1 MDKGRL
7 GTIRE
12 VTSLNVQVCRLPWY
26 GSKTPDP
33 DCHVHIGC
41 VRPCRF
47 DVSTVLLAEYSKR
60 AKAKSECYFVD
71 ILEYS
76 ATLDESILTV
86 VAKLYLS
93 FPLPT
98 CRGVVETLK
107 AWLKDDILWEI
118 SEGGFSP
125 VERIRKYSNSNKYT
139 RVTLL

>member
-1 MDKGRL
+1 M
-7 GTIRE
+7 
-12 VTSLNVQVCRLPWY
+12 
-26 GSKTPDP
+26 
-33 DCHVHIGC
+33 HIGC

-76 ATLDESILTV
+76 ATLDESILSV

-98 CRGVVETLK
+98 RRGVVETLK

-125 VERIRKYSNSNKYT
+125 LHRKDTEIWIVDAIMIVIVINIHG
-139 RVTLL
+139 